1 MGRALLQD
9 SWLPNEGRAFLLCV
23 VPVFSCLYRD
33 VIYLVTTV
41 REVIQAYRYS
51 YIFSRTREKMLIR
64 NGAINVFYFLVS
76 KKRINGG
83 LWVLLY
89 HIQAIIRNAKL
100 YVDCEFMP
108 HHFGVSL
115 SLSLF
120 LSSGG
125 NGFQK
130 C

>member
-1 MGRALLQD
+1 M
-9 SWLPNEGRAFLLCV
+9 
-23 VPVFSCLYRD
+23 
-33 VIYLVTTV
+33 
-41 REVIQAYRYS
+41 
-51 YIFSRTREKMLIR
+51 
-64 NGAINVFYFLVS
+64 FYFLVS

-100 YVDCEFMP
+100 HVDCEFMP
-108 HHFGVSL
+108 HHFGGSL